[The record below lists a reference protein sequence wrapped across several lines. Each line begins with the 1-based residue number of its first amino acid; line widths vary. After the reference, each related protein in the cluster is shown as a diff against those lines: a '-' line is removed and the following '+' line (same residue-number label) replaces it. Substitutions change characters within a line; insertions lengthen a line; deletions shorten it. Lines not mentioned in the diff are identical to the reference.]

1 MLPAL
6 AAHPRPANPVAAA
19 AGLAAAAALIVSL
32 WVATSLGSGGLVA
45 HGTTAGAHRSSAEL
59 RAVTQVT
66 LPPLTRK
73 DDGRKRIVI
82 DTPRAWGRGS
92 SKPTLGKG
100 DT

>member
-19 AGLAAAAALIVSL
+19 AGLAAAVALIVSL
-32 WVATSLGSGGLVA
+32 WVATSLGSGGFVVA

-66 LPPLTRK
+66 LRPSTRNE
-73 DDGRKRIVI
+73 DG
-82 DTPRAWGRGS
+82 S
-92 SKPTLGKG
+92 
-100 DT
+100 